1 MIVIYLWNLRIID
14 FLTELKFVNLMV
26 FTLSRLTKP
35 FFGKL
40 LFLYL
45 LFMVYCEA
53 GSYMYGGKITKKT
66 AMEADPNLAAYYWL
80 MNFNDFPSGM
90 VTLFQIMIVNNWFVT
105 TNMYIAIF
113 GNSWPVLFFTTFW
126 VFSVLLLL
134 NIVTASVIEIF
145 SASKETVNAS
155 FRRLSTASWL

>member
-45 LFMVYCEA
+45 LFIFYCEL
-53 GSYMYGGKITKKT
+53 GQLFYGGDVTIET
-66 AMEADPNLAAYYWL
+66 ALKADPNVCEYYWL
-80 MNFNDFPSGM
+80 MSFNDFPCGL

-105 TNMYIAIF
+105 TDMYCAIF
-113 GNSWPVLFFTTFW
+113 ESNWPIVYFASFW
-126 VFSVLLLL
+126 VFSVLMLL
-134 NIVTASVIEIF
+134 NIVTASVIEIY
-145 SASKETVNAS
+145 
-155 FRRLSTASWL
+155 